1 MVMPAFDYCGAY
13 GVFHSRVQRWNVKK
27 KVASFFLIVMLFIA
41 GVPAAEAT
49 FPTFDAVNA
58 TLSELRN
65 SLMQSQFAQSIA
77 LAIEQFNQI
86 KAQYLEL
93 MRFNSGWDELIRD
106 FVGDPL
112 KDAFGG
118 GYGSASAAFS
128 DFGSISSDIENLE
141 SAEGARDIRASLEAI
156 TGRIPVSDARP
167 YIPFEEKQVVDAFD
181 FAREIRLAGE
191 KTRETANSISDQ
203 ASNASP
209 KGVAR
214 LQAQAL
220 SHIVVLNQ
228 QNQEAVA
235 KLLEL
240 EATQIEQVSR
250 EEKKLEWERIKFME
264 DAKDYLQSVLNGV

>member
-1 MVMPAFDYCGAY
+1 MKRRAV
-13 GVFHSRVQRWNVKK
+13 
-27 KVASFFLIVMLFIA
+27 SFFLVVLLLVT

-49 FPTFDAVNA
+49 FPTFDSVNA
-58 TLSELRN
+58 ALNELRN
-65 SLMQSQFAQSIA
+65 SLMQSQFAQSVA
-77 LAIEQFNQI
+77 LAIDQFNQI

-112 KDAFGG
+112 KQVFGD
-118 GYGSASAAFS
+118 GYGSASNAFS
-128 DFGSISSDIENLE
+128 DFGSISSDIVNLE
-141 SAEGARDIRASLEAI
+141 NARGAQDIRASLEAI
-156 TGRIPVSDARP
+156 TGYIPSSEVRP
-167 YIPFEEKQVVDAFD
+167 YIPFEEKQVVDAFN
-181 FAREIRLAGE
+181 FAQEIRQAGE
-191 KTRETANSISDQ
+191 KTREVADSISEQ
-203 ASNASP
+203 AGNASP

-228 QNQEAVA
+228 ENQEAMA

-250 EEKKLEWERIKFME
+250 EEKKLEWERLKFME
-264 DAKDYLQSVLNGV
+264 DAKDYLQSVINSV